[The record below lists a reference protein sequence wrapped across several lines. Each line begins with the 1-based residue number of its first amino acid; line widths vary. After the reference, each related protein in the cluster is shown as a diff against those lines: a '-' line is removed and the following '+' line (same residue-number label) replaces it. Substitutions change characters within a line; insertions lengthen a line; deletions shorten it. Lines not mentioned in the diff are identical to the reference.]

1 MTKVLL
7 ERVEWIEKAFHNNQ
21 LTPKE
26 VKYELD
32 WIDALLDAKELSELG
47 GVYV

>member
-7 ERVEWIEKAFHNNQ
+7 ERLEWVESALHNNQ

-26 VKYELD
+26 AKYELD
-32 WIDALLDAKELSELG
+32 WIDILLDARDMEL
-47 GVYV
+47 